1 MLRPTTTI
9 TTFMI
14 MHRVIEMC
22 ITGRENMFE
31 EGALHYILYIYQAL
45 SFDNNLLNRQ
55 LNFSTGYNL
64 QCHKLQLSL
73 SR

>member
-1 MLRPTTTI
+1 
-9 TTFMI
+9 
-14 MHRVIEMC
+14 MC

-31 EGALHYILYIYQAL
+31 EGALHYISYIYEVL
-45 SFDNNLLNRQ
+45 SFDNDLLNRQ
-55 LNFSTGYNL
+55 FNLLTGYNI